1 MTVEVVPW
9 NKVPRVPALYAMY
22 GGSPQ
27 RTWVAYVGQGGNLAE
42 RLSQHLERRDSS
54 VTTGVQA
61 VGLNV
66 DHVVHVAWW
75 LHPTFTD
82 DITRE
87 AAEVIAF
94 RVLDPALRSR
104 GNPKRAAIELANDPA
119 FIAKMEGLFLSPPA
133 GAYRPP
139 RLPELADRIAKL
151 EARIERLE
159 GSSHGR

>member
-1 MTVEVVPW
+1 VTVEVVPW
-9 NKVPRVPALYAMY
+9 NEVPRAPALYAMY

-87 AAEVIAF
+87 AAELIAF

-104 GNPKRAAIELANDPA
+104 GSPKRAATEPSSCHLPA
-119 FIAKMEGLFLSPPA
+119 TEAA
-133 GAYRPP
+133 GTSRP
-139 RLPELADRIAKL
+139 DR
-151 EARIERLE
+151 EA
-159 GSSHGR
+159 